1 MRVPVM
7 LYDVCRGAGP
17 DDPGAVLLVT
27 ARAEA
32 VAAEFVRQLE
42 RRRATGE
49 LVIAGACFVRAV
61 ESAVTAESA
70 EAAARDGYC
79 VRYSLAPLPDE
90 PLDREVGSGAEADP
104 LTEAPPADDSAPAT
118 ALEDE
123 DGAGAAEPQEQ
134 P

>member
-32 VAAEFVRQLE
+32 VAAEFARLLE

-49 LVIAGACFVRAV
+49 LAIAGACFVRSV
-61 ESAVTAESA
+61 ESAVTAASV

-90 PLDREVGSGAEADP
+90 PLDREVDGGAPVDP
-104 LTEAPPADDSAPAT
+104 PVDPPPDDSA
-118 ALEDE
+118 ALAAVDE
-123 DGAGAAEPQEQ
+123 ASAPGGQ